1 MICELRCGFK
11 SLLHYSTCKPCDLEM
26 LPDFPEPL
34 FPQLLHGEMDIYL
47 AGLFGVELIYI
58 KLGT

>member
-11 SLLHYSTCKPCDLEM
+11 SLLRYSTCKPCDLEV

-34 FPQLLHGEMDIYL
+34 FSQLLDGEMDIYL
-47 AGLFGVELIYI
+47 AGLFGIELIYI